1 MEFCYGLLR
10 DLIKSQ
16 KQHKQQSSTVL
27 TRRKSWKNIL
37 SFSHSNNNLK
47 WNIQQYCCHQWW
59 RACHDDNDDG
69 YNDDCLYICVCEYGE
84 GDQND
89 EHLELE
95 FEHDTMLMMM
105 MLFLLLMLLMMIMM
119 IEIKI
124 ERLGTLRFKLTFD
137 DGGVFLR
144 AAQRIQRWGGLRQ
157 RQRQV
162 C

>member
-16 KQHKQQSSTVL
+16 KQQKQQSSTVL

-69 YNDDCLYICVCEYGE
+69 YNYDCLYMCVCVRVWWGRSKWWTFRARVWTRYHV
-84 GDQND
+84 DDDVVFVVDAVDDDND
-89 EHLELE
+89 
-95 FEHDTMLMMM
+95 DW
-105 MLFLLLMLLMMIMM
+105 
-119 IEIKI
+119 
-124 ERLGTLRFKLTFD
+124 D
-137 DGGVFLR
+137 
-144 AAQRIQRWGGLRQ
+144 
-157 RQRQV
+157 
-162 C
+162 